1 MLPRQDEGKTD
12 IHTSFEGH
20 QRVEVS
26 VYIFDNKVGFR
37 SIEYKLGHYRNIT
50 LLEVGLRILK
60 DNSVDSSFSKKRPH
74 KSKLGMLHMTYFT
87 VSLTSIRIILCLK

>member
-37 SIEYKLGHYRNIT
+37 STEYKLGHYRNIT

-60 DNSVDSSFSKKRPH
+60 ENSVDSSFSKKRPP
-74 KSKLGMLHMTYFT
+74 KNKLDMLHRTCFI
-87 VSLTSIRIILCLK
+87 VSLTIN

>member
-60 DNSVDSSFSKKRPH
+60 DNSVDSSFSKKKASQKQIGHVAYDIFYCFPN
-74 KSKLGMLHMTYFT
+74 
-87 VSLTSIRIILCLK
+87 IN

>member
-1 MLPRQDEGKTD
+1 MLQRQDEGKTD

-37 SIEYKLGHYRNIT
+37 STEYKLGHYRNIT

-60 DNSVDSSFSKKRPH
+60 ENSVDSPFFKKKGLP
-74 KSKLGMLHMTYFT
+74 KAN
-87 VSLTSIRIILCLK
+87 